1 MVSIVVPAYNEADR
15 IVPVLRAAVACALAD
30 EVIVVNDASSDAT
43 SRVAASI
50 QGVRVLDLPTNRG
63 KGGAMAA
70 GAKAAKGDVLVF
82 VDADLVGVRSEHI
95 AQIVRP
101 MLHNEC
107 DMCIGV
113 FRGGKFWS
121 TNAQVI
127 FPWFSGQRAIKRSLF
142 ERIPYLTEIGMGA
155 EITINTFARRY
166 GARVKRVILQGVS
179 NTHKERKLGV
189 VKGTAA
195 RAKMYK
201 EMAHAVVR
209 AQRRRSRTQFWK

>member
-1 MVSIVVPAYNEADR
+1 MVSIVVPAYNEAER
-15 IVPVLRAAVACALAD
+15 IVPVLRAALGCALAD
-30 EVIVVNDASSDAT
+30 EVIVVNDASLDAT
-43 SRVAASI
+43 SRVAASVE
-50 QGVRVLDLPTNRG
+50 GVRVIDLPTNHG

-70 GAKAAKGDVLVF
+70 GARAAKGDVLVF
-82 VDADLVGVRSEHI
+82 VDADLVGIRAEHI
-95 AQIVRP
+95 GQIVRP
-101 MLHNEC
+101 MIHNEC

-189 VKGTAA
+189 VRGTAA

-209 AQRRRSRTQFWK
+209 AQRRRPKAPFWK